1 MSESLTKIQKLVI
14 DFLDEGQVAHSES
27 LKALHWIVGDAEK
40 KRPNPGEPLRYL
52 NKRVTTW

>member
-1 MSESLTKIQKLVI
+1 MKIQKLVI

-27 LKALHWIVGDAEK
+27 LKALRWIVGDAEN
-40 KRPNPGEPLRYL
+40 KRHPGEPLRYL